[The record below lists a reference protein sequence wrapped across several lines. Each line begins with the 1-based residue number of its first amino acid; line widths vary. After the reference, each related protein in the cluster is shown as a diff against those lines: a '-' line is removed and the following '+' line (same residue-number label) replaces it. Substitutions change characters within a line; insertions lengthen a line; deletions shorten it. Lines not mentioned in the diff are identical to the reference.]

1 MSRSTAAR
9 RRRDDVDVWGAIAVA
24 SQEGDLLEQ
33 NDRLGAENARL
44 KEELGEVEGWYRL
57 LQADHA
63 ALQAKM
69 AQSGRRVTQLQAE
82 ANRLMGE
89 NQELR
94 ALVARP
100 LVGLAVVEGDRGEPG
115 PGPAPGTKPESGG
128 DCSMRRITDYI
139 SSVRRHRWA
148 TAAVVTIAGLLAR
161 DPAVQGALGSA
172 FNRAKEAVRGDSG
185 EDRSRAESGF
195 LRYAAMIHGREQFE
209 RARREYNENEATLK
223 GDALL
228 EAQDRLRTAKARDRQ
243 ARLAFLPELARQCER
258 ARVPLPR
265 EAAEALAELNEA
277 NVD

>member
-82 ANRLMGE
+82 ANRLADE

-100 LVGLAVVEGDRGEPG
+100 LVGLAVVGGDRGEPG
-115 PGPAPGTKPESGG
+115 PAPAPAPGSKSVSGG
-128 DCSMRRITDYI
+128 D
-139 SSVRRHRWA
+139 
-148 TAAVVTIAGLLAR
+148 
-161 DPAVQGALGSA
+161 
-172 FNRAKEAVRGDSG
+172 
-185 EDRSRAESGF
+185 
-195 LRYAAMIHGREQFE
+195 
-209 RARREYNENEATLK
+209 
-223 GDALL
+223 
-228 EAQDRLRTAKARDRQ
+228 
-243 ARLAFLPELARQCER
+243 
-258 ARVPLPR
+258 
-265 EAAEALAELNEA
+265 
-277 NVD
+277 